1 MSFFFPSFCLPLLLY
16 SSSDIFILDA
26 LLIYHR
32 IETEKTVNIFF
43 YLKNKSI
50 TRVISSTRLSLRVVW
65 KINSVNIVEK
75 GKYNTSR
82 STKP

>member
-1 MSFFFPSFCLPLLLY
+1 MSFFFPSFCLPLPLY
-16 SSSDIFILDA
+16 SFSGIFILDA

-43 YLKNKSI
+43 YLKKKSI
-50 TRVISSTRLSLRVVW
+50 TRVISLTRLLRVVW

>member
-16 SSSDIFILDA
+16 SSSGIFILDA

-50 TRVISSTRLSLRVVW
+50 TRVISLTRLSLRVVW